1 MLVLLLTAAATA
13 AALPLVFVILRKG
26 DLLDVPNGRSLHTI
40 RVYRGGGLACIFGV
54 ACGLGTAQL
63 RGETVVWAAAGT
75 ALAIGLVGLV
85 DDVSSLGAG
94 TRLTAQAAIGGVAG
108 ALLGHSLPATLAV
121 AFVFVATVN
130 VVNFM
135 DGVNGISGLT
145 VGLWG
150 VTALVVGT
158 MDHSPALVPIGAVT
172 AGAAIAFLPA
182 NLPTPRLFLGD
193 VGSYF
198 FGGLIA
204 VGILV
209 GLRDGVPPGLLLAP
223 LSVYLADAGYT
234 LIRRAMNGSP
244 LLSAHREHVYQR
256 LVSVGGLSH
265 ARVALTASG
274 TAATVTLCWIPGF
287 SFLAVLG
294 TVVLLGGYLS
304 APKLLPRRRSAMS
317 GVRS

>member
-1 MLVLLLTAAATA
+1 MFVLLIAAVATA
-13 AALPLVFVILRKG
+13 AALPFVFVILRKG

-63 RGETVVWAAAGT
+63 RGETVLWTAVSM

-94 TRLTAQAAIGGVAG
+94 PRLTAQAAIGGVAG
-108 ALLGHSLPATLAV
+108 AFIGHSLPATAAA

-150 VTALVVGT
+150 VTALVAGT
-158 MDHSPALVPIGAVT
+158 TDHSPALVPVGAVT
-172 AGAAIAFLPA
+172 AGAALAFLPA
-182 NLPTPRLFLGD
+182 NLPTARLFLGD

-204 VGILV
+204 VGILI
-209 GLRDGVPPGLLLAP
+209 GFRDGVSPAVLVAP

-234 LIRRAMNGSP
+234 LIRRTINRAP

-256 LVSVGGLSH
+256 LVSVRGLSH
-265 ARVALTASG
+265 SEAALMASG
-274 TAATVTLCWIPGF
+274 TAGAVTLCWIPGF
-287 SFLAVLG
+287 SLVAVLG
-294 TVVLLGGYLS
+294 TAVLIGGYLS
-304 APKLLPRRRSAMS
+304 SPRLLPRRRPAMS
-317 GVRS
+317 GARS